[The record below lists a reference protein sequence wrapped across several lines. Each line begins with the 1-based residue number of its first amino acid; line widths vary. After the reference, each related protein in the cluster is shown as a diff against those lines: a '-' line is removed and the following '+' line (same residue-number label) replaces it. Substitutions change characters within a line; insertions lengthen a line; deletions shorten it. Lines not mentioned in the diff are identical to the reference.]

1 MSSTVFWGSKGRADL
16 SMFGDWTAE
25 WMAHGICPRYVTLVI
40 SKDGVKIRGL
50 KFRRDR
56 LRLTQ

>member
-16 SMFGDWTAE
+16 STFGDWAAE

-50 KFRRDR
+50 
-56 LRLTQ
+56 